1 LSACVTVALGE
12 GPLYPDKLPLDT
24 DNDRSVLNE
33 GITPAVGEIASRRV
47 LTKTGEPL
55 RNGCA
60 EIWQTDTI
68 GSYLRRF
75 RIRSALLK
83 APSASR
89 LNRASAHCR
98 LPMAAHSVCDTAP
111 PPAATRFNKYSFWA

>member
-12 GPLYPDKLPLDT
+12 SSLYPDRQPLDT
-24 DNDRSVLNE
+24 DNDRSVLND

-68 GSYLRRF
+68 GSYFVAFESDPL
-75 RIRSALLK
+75 
-83 APSASR
+83 
-89 LNRASAHCR
+89 
-98 LPMAAHSVCDTAP
+98 
-111 PPAATRFNKYSFWA
+111 Y